1 MSSPELAALPLEEG
15 KVLGPLAKQF
25 LQKRTVKLLTH
36 GPMRFEEIH
45 EHFTRVFPL
54 NAIDLRRVLADMVAF
69 NRLALNEQGRYEI
82 LVSKKTPESK

>member
-1 MSSPELAALPLEEG
+1 
-15 KVLGPLAKQF
+15 
-25 LQKRTVKLLTH
+25 
-36 GPMRFEEIH
+36 MRFEEIH